1 MWRGTGRQYLQSSRP
16 NRSWSYFRWPSSMSS
31 SKTKETVIVKFKSM
45 KQKWKMLIHG
55 KNLCNNSENLNQLKF
70 AGKLESMCHQN
81 HQLPFKC
88 SQLKNAVKT
97 HYAWFWNNIIN
108 VKRNER
114 SQPAKIYHIIDIK
127 KTSWCW

>member
-1 MWRGTGRQYLQSSRP
+1 M
-16 NRSWSYFRWPSSMSS
+16 
-31 SKTKETVIVKFKSM
+31 KFKSM

-55 KNLCNNSENLNQLKF
+55 ENLCNNSENLNQLKF

-81 HQLPFKC
+81 HQLPVKC

-127 KTSWCW
+127 KTSWC